1 MARAGANSKR
11 ERLEVA
17 AAELFHKAGV
27 ERTSLADVAAAAEV
41 PLGSVYFYFRT
52 KDDLAAAVIKRRESW
67 LGRLLDRH
75 GTIPDPR
82 KRLEALVDVWVDD
95 REIDAR
101 YGCPVGS
108 LCFEIARAR
117 GAVSTHAARPFRV
130 LLDWCGEQFRELG
143 AGKAADG
150 HALHLIAALQGI
162 SLTASVLNDPGLIV
176 KEAKHLK
183 AWLRDL

>member
-1 MARAGANSKR
+1 MAIAEAISRR
-11 ERLEVA
+11 ERLEAA
-17 AAELFHKAGV
+17 AAELFHKAGGGQ
-27 ERTSLADVAAAAEV
+27 TSLADVAAAAEI

-52 KDDLAAAVIKRRESW
+52 KEDLAAAVIRRRESW
-67 LGRLLDRH
+67 LARMLDRH
-75 GTIPDPR
+75 GAIPDPR
-82 KRLEALVDVWVDD
+82 QRLEAFVDVWVDD
-95 REIDAR
+95 REIDAH

-117 GAVSTHAARPFRV
+117 GAVSTYAARPFQV
-130 LLDWCGEQFRELG
+130 LLDWCSEQFREMG
-143 AGKAADG
+143 TGKEADG

-176 KEAKHLK
+176 KEAKRLK